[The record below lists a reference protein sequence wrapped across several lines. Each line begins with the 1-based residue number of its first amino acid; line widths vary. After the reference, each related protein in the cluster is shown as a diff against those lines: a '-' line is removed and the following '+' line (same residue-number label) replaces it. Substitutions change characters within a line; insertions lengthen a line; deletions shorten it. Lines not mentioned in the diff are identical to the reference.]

1 MIKAALD
8 EIIEAKLGSIIADG
22 ISVFTLGG
30 GRVRGALLHGSR
42 LVNQMRANHRLGP
55 LETMV
60 LGQACLGAALLG
72 STLKEGDRI
81 VLRVEG
87 DGPAEGFSVEASSSG
102 SVRGRL
108 FQAPIGFELAPEAF
122 DDSALFGS
130 GSLSVTRYSASSP
143 RNFVGSVALKSGR
156 LAQDLAAY
164 YLESEQTRT
173 AFKLGVEFDREGRAI
188 GAGALYFQALPGAD
202 EDFLARVEESL
213 DGLPALGAYFA
224 EGGTREMFLEKELHD
239 LFPESMGEKDVVFD
253 CSCSRERFAS
263 FFDSAEGGLLVD
275 LAENGPWPVETV
287 CHNCGSAYYFTQEE
301 LAAMLEAQRRRA
313 RGNSSDGEK

>member
-1 MIKAALD
+1 
-8 EIIEAKLGSIIADG
+8 
-22 ISVFTLGG
+22 
-30 GRVRGALLHGSR
+30 
-42 LVNQMRANHRLGP
+42 MRANHRLGP

-87 DGPAEGFSVEASSSG
+87 DGPAEGFSVEASAG
-102 SVRGRL
+102 GEVRGRL
-108 FQAPIGFELAPEAF
+108 FKAPIELEGVSEDF

-143 RNFVGSVALKSGR
+143 RSFVGAIALKSGR
-156 LAQDLAAY
+156 LAQEIAAY

-173 AFKLGVEFDREGRAI
+173 AFDLSVEFDREGRAI

-213 DGLPALGAYFA
+213 AGLPPLGSYFA
-224 EGGTREMFLEKELHD
+224 GGGTRRAFLETKLHD
-239 LFPESMGEKDVVFD
+239 LFPESLGDKGAVFE
-253 CSCSRERFAS
+253 CSCSRERFAAFS
-263 FFDSAEGGLLVD
+263 SAVRPLTTFPPLLFLCHVRGRV
-275 LAENGPWPVETV
+275 LTLYHPV
-287 CHNCGSAYYFTQEE
+287 NRNA
-301 LAAMLEAQRRRA
+301 
-313 RGNSSDGEK
+313 